1 MISEMGEMGK
11 WGNGEIGDLVNI
23 YGKLV
28 KMLKWRGDFEAE
40 IDQLIFDSLF

>member
-11 WGNGEIGDLVNI
+11 WGNGGIGDLVNI

-28 KMLKWRGDFEAE
+28 NILKGRGNFEAE
-40 IDQLIFDSLF
+40 IDHLVLDSLF